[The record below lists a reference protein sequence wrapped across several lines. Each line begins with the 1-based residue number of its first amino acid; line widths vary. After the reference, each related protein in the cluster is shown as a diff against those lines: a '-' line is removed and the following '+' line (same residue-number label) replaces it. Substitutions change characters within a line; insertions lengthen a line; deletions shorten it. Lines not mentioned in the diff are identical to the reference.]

1 MAPIDSTSAT
11 ITRATPLRWLTERL
25 SAYISL
31 TKPTIMLLVV
41 LTGAAGLVLQGGLA
55 EHPGLFALA
64 LLFLAM
70 AGGSANAFNQYFERD
85 RDAIMKRTRRRRAL
99 PLGRITPAEAFVFS
113 MLLGIASTVGF
124 WLVFNPLSA
133 LLSLATI
140 VYYALFYTLYL
151 KPRTPE
157 NIVIGG
163 VAGSMGPVITWA
175 AAAGSMAVEPWLL
188 FAIIFFWTPPHFWA
202 LAVYMRDDYVDVGYP
217 MLPVVA
223 GERATWNRSL
233 VYAGITLA
241 TSFALIGFGT
251 GWLYAA
257 AAVGLGAWFVR
268 QLVKARREEN
278 SLSARAAF
286 GTSIVYLLALFTAMI
301 LDRSI
306 GV

>member
-1 MAPIDSTSAT
+1 MKQGEQVLQSPVAPLQWVAQRI
-11 ITRATPLRWLTERL
+11 

-55 EHPGLFALA
+55 DHPLRFALA
-64 LLFLAM
+64 LFFLGM

-85 RDAIMKRTRRRRAL
+85 RDAIMRRTRKRRAL
-99 PLGRITPAEAFVFS
+99 PMGRVTPAEAFVFS
-113 MLLGIASTVGF
+113 FLLAVASTLGF
-124 WLVFNPLSA
+124 WFLFNPLSA
-133 LLSLATI
+133 MLSLGTI

-175 AAAGSMAVEPWLL
+175 AVAGSMAIEPWLM

-202 LAVYMRDDYVDVGYP
+202 LAVYMKDDYVNVGYP

-223 GERATWNRSL
+223 GQRVTWNRSL
-233 VYAGITLA
+233 VYAVITLV
-241 TSFALIGFGT
+241 TSIALIGFGT

-257 AAVGLGAWFVR
+257 AALGLGGWFLR
-268 QLVKARREEN
+268 KLLHARREE
-278 SLSARAAF
+278 SVLAARGAF
-286 GTSIVYLLALFTAMI
+286 STSIVYLLALFTALI
-301 LDRSI
+301 LDKSI
-306 GV
+306 LG

>member
-1 MAPIDSTSAT
+1 MAPTDTAGASLVQAS
-11 ITRATPLRWLTERL
+11 PMRWLSGRL
-25 SAYISL
+25 TAYISL

-41 LTGAAGLVLQGGLA
+41 LTGATGLVLEGGFANQPLN
-55 EHPGLFALA
+55 FALA
-64 LLFLAM
+64 LALLAL

-99 PLGRITPAEAFVFS
+99 PMGRIHPTEALVFS
-113 MLLGIASTVGF
+113 LLLAVVSTVGF
-124 WLVFNPLSA
+124 WLLFNPLAA

-175 AAAGSMAVEPWLL
+175 AAAGQMAIEPWLL
-188 FAIIFFWTPPHFWA
+188 FAIIFFWTPPHFWS

-241 TSFALIGFGT
+241 LSFSLIAFGT

-257 AAVGLGAWFVR
+257 AAVGLGVWFV
-268 QLVKARREEN
+268 QKLLKARREETA
-278 SLSARAAF
+278 LAARSVF

-301 LDRSI
+301 LDKSV
-306 GV
+306 GL

>member
-1 MAPIDSTSAT
+1 MKQVEQVIE
-11 ITRATPLRWLTERL
+11 TPLTPFTWVKRRV

-55 EHPGLFALA
+55 EQPFRFALA
-64 LLFLAM
+64 LFLLGM

-85 RDAIMKRTRRRRAL
+85 RDAVMRRTRRRRAL
-99 PLGRITPAEAFVFS
+99 PMGRITPVEAFLFS
-113 MLLGIASTVGF
+113 LILAIGATLGL
-124 WLVFNPLSA
+124 WYLFNPLSA
-133 LLSLATI
+133 MLSLGTI
-140 VYYALFYTLYL
+140 LYYSLFYTLYL

-175 AAAGSMAVEPWLL
+175 AASGGMAIEPWLM

-202 LAVYMRDDYVDVGYP
+202 LAVYMKDDYVDVGYP

-241 TSFALIGFGT
+241 VSVVLIGFGT
-251 GWLYAA
+251 GWLYAVA
-257 AAVGLGAWFVR
+257 SVGLGIWFLR
-268 QLVKARREEN
+268 KLLQARREEN
-278 SLSARAAF
+278 VVSARGAF

-306 GV
+306 GI